1 MYVYLYIY
9 RYRDMYTYIYI
20 YVYYIWQFIVCMYI
34 YIYIYTHVFLL
45 GNGYHIQGPLPIGP
59 ITLGPIFWGRL
70 FVGVGAATAA
80 IARQLLQ
87 QFFNLRVAQGISLG
101 VSPIVLSACI
111 VVVLCLSQNDLT
123 AHCLHLPLA
132 ESPESSGHLCLASNL
147 RR

>member
-1 MYVYLYIY
+1 
-9 RYRDMYTYIYI
+9 
-20 YVYYIWQFIVCMYI
+20 MYI
-34 YIYIYTHVFLL
+34 YIYILL

-87 QFFNLRVAQGISLG
+87 QFFLVRVAQGISLG

-111 VVVLCLSQNDLT
+111 VVVLCLSQNDSLQRIVLT
-123 AHCLHLPLA
+123 CPQQSLQKAVA
-132 ESPESSGHLCLASNL
+132 I
-147 RR
+147 RVWRVT